1 VSSAE
6 GVRYYELI
14 QILLPPLLEHFPDP
28 VFVLDPEGRIAAA
41 NRAAETLSGRSR
53 KDLLSL
59 RARDLFSAQSHAL
72 FLAHL
77 QSFPSNFTLEIE
89 FVQACGAMLPVEI
102 HAAADD
108 AGRVEFTAREITARK
123 RFEEAFRNS
132 ETRFRLMAKNL
143 TEMVLAYDMN
153 RRLTFVNAAAQ
164 TLTGYSAEDLERAKF
179 INWVHPDD
187 RDRMLGYWDSLFDG
201 KSFADE
207 EYRLITKDGR
217 VKWVAAS
224 WGPIRDDS
232 GRQVGVQGRERE
244 VTDRRMAEETLRQSE
259 QRHRLNEE
267 RYRTLFEDSPFPMW
281 EEDFSRVKEFLARL
295 KAEGVTNLRG
305 YLTAHRPAALE
316 CLRRVRVLDV
326 NRAAR
331 EFYGAATKE
340 ELLGSLDK
348 FFDEAAWEPFCE
360 EIAVLDA
367 TNSLF
372 KTEFQA
378 RTIRGEQRT
387 VSMIVSVA
395 AAPEDWSRVIVSF
408 FDITDRKRLEEQL
421 LQSQKLESLGRLAGG
436 IAHDFN
442 NLLMVVLGYSELLLA
457 GGEDPGALERGLKE
471 IKMAGERGAE
481 LTGQLLAFSRK
492 QVGQP
497 RPINLNSLI
506 GESQS
511 MLERVIGEDIALSVS
526 LAPDAWNIRADRG
539 QLHQVLM
546 NLVINAREAMP
557 AGGTLSISTFNSE
570 SAGGASERPDAAGD
584 YMLLEVRDTGV
595 GMDERTRQRVFE
607 PFFTTKLPGK
617 GTGLGMATVF
627 GVVTQAG
634 GHIFLESEPGQ
645 GTAFRLYFPRHAGPV
660 PAEPAVQAAARA
672 ARAATGRV
680 LVVEDQRE
688 VRVVTCAI
696 LRNLGFDV
704 MEADSGEM
712 ALEISETCADK
723 IDLLLT
729 DVIMPGM
736 NGRELA
742 EQFAARRPRT
752 KVIFMS
758 GYTDRIM
765 SEDGLLDPA
774 VNFLQKPFNPGE
786 LGTIVGKVLQAA

>member
-1 VSSAE
+1 L
-6 GVRYYELI
+6 RYHELI
-14 QILLPPLLEHFPDP
+14 QVLLPPLLEYFPDP
-28 VFVLDPEGRIAAA
+28 VFVLDPEGRVAAA
-41 NRAAETLSGRSR
+41 NQAAEVLSGRSR
-53 KDLLSL
+53 NDLLS
-59 RARDLFSAQSHAL
+59 RRVRDLFSPQSHAL

-77 QSFPSNFTLEIE
+77 QSSPTNFTLEIE

-102 HAAADD
+102 HASTDAA
-108 AGRVEFTAREITARK
+108 GTVEFIAREITARK
-123 RFEEAFRNS
+123 RFEEAFRDS

-143 TEMVLAYDMN
+143 TDMVLAYDMN

-179 INWVHPDD
+179 INWVHPED

-224 WGPIRDDS
+224 WGPILDDN
-232 GRQVGVQGRERE
+232 GHQVGVQGRERE

-281 EEDFSRVKEFLARL
+281 EEDFSRVKEYIAQL
-295 KAEGVTNLRG
+295 KAEGITNLRG

-316 CLRRVRVLDV
+316 CLQRVRVLDV

-331 EFYGAATKE
+331 EFYGAETKE
-340 ELLGSLDK
+340 ELLGNLDK
-348 FFDEAAWEPFCE
+348 IFDEAAWEPFCE

-378 RTIRGEQRT
+378 RTIRGEERT

-395 AAPEDWSRVIVSF
+395 AAPEAWSRVIVSF

-421 LQSQKLESLGRLAGG
+421 LQSQKLESLGRVAGG

-442 NLLMVVLGYSELLLA
+442 NLLMVVLGYSELLLS
-457 GGEDPGALERGLKE
+457 GGAEPEVMELGLNE

-481 LTGQLLAFSRK
+481 LTAQLLAFSRK
-492 QVGQP
+492 QIGQP
-497 RPINLNSLI
+497 RPMSLNSLI
-506 GESQS
+506 RESQG

-546 NLVINAREAMP
+546 NLVINGREAMP
-557 AGGTLSISTFNSE
+557 GGGTLSIITSNAQKDE
-570 SAGGASERPDAAGD
+570 EAGD
-584 YMLLEVRDTGV
+584 YMLLEVSDTGI

-607 PFFTTKLPGK
+607 PFFTTKPPGK

-627 GVVTQAG
+627 GMVTQAG
-634 GHIFLESEPGQ
+634 GHISVESEPGR
-645 GTAFRLYFPRHAGPV
+645 GTAIRLYFPRHAAPV
-660 PAEPAVQAAARA
+660 PAEPAARTP
-672 ARAATGRV
+672 ARSALTATGRV

-704 MEADSGEM
+704 MEAESGEM
-712 ALEISETCADK
+712 ALEISEACADR

-742 EQFAARRPRT
+742 DRFAARRPRT

-765 SEDGLLDPA
+765 SEDGLLDPS
-774 VNFLQKPFNPGE
+774 VNFLQKPFNPDE
-786 LGTIVGKVLQAA
+786 LGKIVGKVLQAA